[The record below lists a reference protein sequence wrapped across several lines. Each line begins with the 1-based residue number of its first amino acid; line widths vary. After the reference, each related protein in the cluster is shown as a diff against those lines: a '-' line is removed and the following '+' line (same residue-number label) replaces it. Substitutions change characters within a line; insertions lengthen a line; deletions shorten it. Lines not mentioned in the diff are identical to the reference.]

1 MIYVFVSLKLDRPGA
16 EAEIMTMTRL
26 ALLTSSVQVRQHL
39 QEARDP
45 RLGLNLSHPNS
56 EA

>member
-16 EAEIMTMTRL
+16 KAEIMTMTSL

-45 RLGLNLSHPNS
+45 RLGF
-56 EA
+56 